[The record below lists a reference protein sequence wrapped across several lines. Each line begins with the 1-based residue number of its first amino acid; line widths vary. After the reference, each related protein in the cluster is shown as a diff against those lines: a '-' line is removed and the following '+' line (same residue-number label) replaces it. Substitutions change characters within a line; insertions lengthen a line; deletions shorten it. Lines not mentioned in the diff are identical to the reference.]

1 MTKFNIKRTQIKNY
15 YRVKEA
21 LYKHFPRDA
30 IIDYPLEHSIYLSAA
45 YYFKEEGQTVLM
57 YYYQDRLLY
66 PHHLGYVHNFPFY
79 DYTGIACMDKNN
91 NIIVKYEE
99 YPFNLSPTPKEIE
112 DLCGF
117 ISHEII
123 RMKEYI
129 KLKKIKDD
137 F

>member
-1 MTKFNIKRTQIKNY
+1 M
-15 YRVKEA
+15 V
-21 LYKHFPRDA
+21 L
-30 IIDYPLEHSIYLSAA
+30 LS
-45 YYFKEEGQTVLM
+45 YDQGK
-57 YYYQDRLLY
+57 LLY
-66 PHHLGYVHNFPFY
+66 PHHLGYVYNFPFY

-112 DLCGF
+112 NLCGF

-129 KLKKIKDD
+129 KLKKIKED